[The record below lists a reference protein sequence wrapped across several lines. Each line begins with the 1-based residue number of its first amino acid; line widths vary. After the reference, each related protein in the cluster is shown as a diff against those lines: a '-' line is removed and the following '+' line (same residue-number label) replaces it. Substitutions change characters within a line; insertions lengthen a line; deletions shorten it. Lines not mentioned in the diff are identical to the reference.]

1 MGTLVVFDGL
11 GGLESSTLDR
21 LQLLW
26 ARPENAV
33 FFQMVCTELDAVER
47 HLALHP
53 DHPLRPPNGQDLT
66 RWMTGR
72 GLGDLVARGTIAS
85 GMLIHVYQACLLQPR
100 PGTDTQTPPV
110 GAIGHSLGVLGSVLA
125 ATTSRK
131 NDAYLKLAAVTLR
144 LLAIT
149 LVRCHEAE
157 LPPGPDVELVARY
170 RHAVR
175 RGPAPGPMAAISGMR
190 RGELVDHL
198 RGTAPS
204 VVIGLTNTPTS
215 HVLSGAPVD
224 LLTVFTSLQ
233 SKLRRTGWSF
243 LPSAVPFHSP
253 LMSPTISVIQE
264 SRRFIGDLLPPSNLA
279 FPVYAADRPRDLRD
293 SGDLINE
300 FLDLSLSRPVDWPA
314 TLAEVLCRSS
324 IDHVLDYGPGAGAR
338 RFTKECLRDSPA
350 PVRFGSARPDPSP

>member
-1 MGTLVVFDGL
+1 MGTLVVLDGL
-11 GGLESSTLDR
+11 GGLESSALDR

-26 ARPENAV
+26 ARPENAA

-53 DHPLRPPNGQDLT
+53 DHPLRPPDGQDLR

-72 GLGDLVARGTIAS
+72 RLGDLATRGTIAS
-85 GMLIHVYQACLLQPR
+85 GVLIHVYQACLLQPR
-100 PGTDTQTPPV
+100 PRADAQPPPV
-110 GAIGHSLGVLGSVLA
+110 GALGHSLGVLGSVLA
-125 ATTSRK
+125 ATTSTK
-131 NDAYLKLAAVTLR
+131 NDAYLELAAVTLR
-144 LLAIT
+144 LLTIT

-157 LPPGPDVELVARY
+157 LPPAPGAELVARY
-170 RHAVR
+170 RRAVR
-175 RGPAPGPMAAISGMR
+175 RGPAPGPMATISGMR
-190 RGELVDHL
+190 RGELDDHL
-198 RGTAPS
+198 RDAASS
-204 VVIGLTNTPTS
+204 VVVALTNTPTS

-224 LLTVFTSLQ
+224 LLAVFTRLQ
-233 SKLRRTGWSF
+233 STHRSTGWSF
-243 LPSAVPFHSP
+243 LPSAVPFHCP

-264 SRRFIGDLLPPSNLA
+264 SRSFIGDLPAPRNLA

-293 SGDLINE
+293 SSDLIDE

-314 TLAEVLCRSS
+314 TLAEALRRSS

-338 RFTKECLRDSPA
+338 RFTKECLHDSPA